1 MGPWSMRAGKGGRL
15 GVSALLAL
23 GLGLSGQTLAG
34 PGDFKSG
41 PVIEG
46 YGEVASRVK
55 QTYPVPKDQ
64 HFKVAFDIGNQ
75 SEAGQL
81 NRGIE
86 SLARFLNMHAA
97 AGVNPDNIKLA
108 LVVHGKAV
116 FDVLNDDAHFKK
128 LARGNSH
135 SSLLKALMDNG
146 VRIMVC
152 GQTAAYYGIDNNLLF
167 PGVEMS
173 LSAMTAHAQLQQQG
187 YSLNPF

>member
-1 MGPWSMRAGKGGRL
+1 MGSWSMRAGKGGIW
-15 GVSALLAL
+15 GVAALLAL
-23 GLGLSGQTLAG
+23 GLTTQVQAG
-34 PGDFKSG
+34 AGDFKSG
-41 PVIEG
+41 PLIEG
-46 YGEVASRVK
+46 YGEVATRVK

-64 HFKVAFDIGNQ
+64 HFRVAFDLGNQ
-75 SEAGQL
+75 SEPGKL

-108 LVVHGKAV
+108 LVIHGKAV
-116 FDVLNDDAHFKK
+116 FDVLDDDAHFKK

-135 SSLLKALMDNG
+135 SVLLKALMNNG

-152 GQTAAYYGIDNNLLF
+152 GQTASYYGIDNNLLF